1 MYRTQS
7 RAHGPCCSSSRI
19 CLPVT
24 RAGSGS
30 CVRRGARRRPAVPLL
45 TLPGLDAC
53 PLEGAELLVRRRRGA
68 DATRPRVGE
77 GRGAT
82 DPTVAEREPHRRSA
96 PRLILRGRQGSFR
109 GGYEVAGTQWAQC
122 LPHRR
127 RPARWRLYFIII
139 APSTIFFLP
148 FSGISASGTAR
159 FQNST
164 VKATPVASVSWLTG
178 WWL

>member
-82 DPTVAEREPHRRSA
+82 HPTGPSA
-96 PRLILRGRQGSFR
+96 SPT
-109 GGYEVAGTQWAQC
+109 AA
-122 LPHRR
+122 LPHGSSSAV
-127 RPARWRLYFIII
+127 ARGH
-139 APSTIFFLP
+139 SEE
-148 FSGISASGTAR
+148 GTKW
-159 FQNST
+159 QVHST
-164 VKATPVASVSWLTG
+164 VPATQETPCKVATLFYHHRPQHHLLSSFLRDQRLWDCSLPELYG
-178 WWL
+178 

>member
-53 PLEGAELLVRRRRGA
+53 PLEGAELPVRRRRGA

-82 DPTVAEREPHRRSA
+82 HPTGPSASPTAALPHGSSSAVARGHSEEGTKWQVRSEHSACHTGDALQGGDSILSSSPPAPSSFFLSPGSA
-96 PRLILRGRQGSFR
+96 PPGLLASRTLRLKLR
-109 GGYEVAGTQWAQC
+109 
-122 LPHRR
+122 L
-127 RPARWRLYFIII
+127 
-139 APSTIFFLP
+139 
-148 FSGISASGTAR
+148 
-159 FQNST
+159 
-164 VKATPVASVSWLTG
+164 
-178 WWL
+178 

>member
-53 PLEGAELLVRRRRGA
+53 PLEGAELPVRRRRGA

-82 DPTVAEREPHRRSA
+82 HPTDRARAPPPLCPTAHPPRSPGVIQRRVRSGRYAASTVPATQETPCKVATLFYHHRPQHHLLSSF
-96 PRLILRGRQGSFR
+96 LR
-109 GGYEVAGTQWAQC
+109 
-122 LPHRR
+122 
-127 RPARWRLYFIII
+127 
-139 APSTIFFLP
+139 
-148 FSGISASGTAR
+148 ISASGTAR

-178 WWL
+178 